1 VPDEILAEGAADTNR
16 SNSRVFS
23 HEFTAVGPMPL
34 SYYSIV
40 IRRSANARS
49 TRSVNCGRT
58 RV

>member
-34 SYYSIV
+34 SYSIV